1 MLSKL
6 RVQHYKSLFD
16 TEVDLEPLTVFIG
29 PNGSGKSNICESLA
43 VLSDFLQRLLAD
55 TNNHNVIPFF
65 VESLSSITQQK
76 QSTIGQNTQNI
87 ESKFW
92 HGELDYLCFEA
103 KALSKTRNISIAS
116 QSIQEILIN
125 IRYLEQEIYI
135 KFQDGF
141 NRGNR
146 EEREEARNYTSEL
159 RRDLIGI
166 DRQYPNSFL
175 SDAFRK
181 VRIYDFSPINL
192 AGNNPTDGG
201 MKRTGQGIAYALV
214 DILHANRKSFDE
226 LEERFTRLVPNIHRI
241 SLPRKESRSFD
252 LELIDRYSEHH
263 IPASDIS
270 DGTLRIL
277 AFLTALYQ
285 EDTPSIICF
294 EELEN
299 GVHPWLLHKMME
311 LLKIVSTEGINGKP
325 VQILITTHSPLL
337 LDYVEPHQVRA
348 VELDHEGKTQ
358 VHALPTDSVRFQKA
372 LEAYDGALSELWFT
386 NVFGGNPV

>member
-29 PNGSGKSNICESLA
+29 PNGSGKSNICEA
-43 VLSDFLQRLLAD
+43 IFVLSDFIQKILIRAK
-55 TNNHNVIPFF
+55 NFEIIPFF
-65 VESLSSITQQK
+65 SESLSAIS
-76 QSTIGQNTQNI
+76 QSSQNT

-92 HGELDYLCFEA
+92 HGNLDYLRFIA
-103 KALSKTRNISIAS
+103 KAISKQEDSSSLPEIDILVYYHSREASISFGGNTIKGLKNTS
-116 QSIQEILIN
+116 QVKDVLLANQ
-125 IRYLEQEIYI
+125 YI
-135 KFQDGF
+135 D
-141 NRGNR
+141 
-146 EEREEARNYTSEL
+146 S
-159 RRDLIGI
+159 
-166 DRQYPNSFL
+166 
-175 SDAFRK
+175 AFANALRK
-181 VRIYDFSPINL
+181 VSVYDFTPISL
-192 AGNNPTDGG
+192 SSENPSSGG
-201 MKRTGQGIAYALV
+201 MRRTGEGIAYALV
-214 DILHANRKSFDE
+214 DILHANRENFDE
-226 LEERFTRLVPNIHRI
+226 LEDRFIRLVPNIQRI
-241 SLPRKESRSFD
+241 SLPRKENQTFS
-252 LELIDRYSEHH
+252 LELVDRYSEHH

-337 LDYVEPHQVRA
+337 LDYVEPYQVRA

>member
-29 PNGSGKSNICESLA
+29 PNGSGKSNICEALF
-43 VLSDFLQRLLAD
+43 VLSDFLKRILDSTQ
-55 TNNHNVIPFF
+55 TYEIIPFF
-65 VESLSSITQQK
+65 SESFSAISQISQT
-76 QSTIGQNTQNI
+76 I

-92 HGELDYLCFEA
+92 QGD
-103 KALSKTRNISIAS
+103 LSYFNFMVQAIPKTKGLHDKIISS
-116 QSIQEILIN
+116 
-125 IRYLEQEIYI
+125 YLEIAIYYL
-135 KFQDGF
+135 Q
-141 NRGNR
+141 R
-146 EEREEARNYTSEL
+146 EVFITSGDNSKINDNYTIRLKEFL
-159 RRDLIGI
+159 VAN
-166 DRQYPNSFL
+166 QYPDSSLANIL
-175 SDAFRK
+175 KK
-181 VRIYDFSPINL
+181 VRIYDFTPINL
-192 AGNNPTDGG
+192 SNSDPLTGG
-201 MKRTGQGIAYALV
+201 MRRTGQGIEYALV
-214 DILHANRKSFDE
+214 DILHANRESFDE
-226 LEERFTRLVPNIHRI
+226 LENRFTRLVPNIQRI
-241 SLPRKESRSFD
+241 SLPRKKNQTFS

-285 EDTPSIICF
+285 EETPSIICF